1 MKKIA
6 ALFLA
11 AALVVPLAAGL
22 IGCKTDNP
30 GPLVGSWTGN
40 NGFLTVT
47 YTFKSDG
54 SYTGSIFGVVA
65 EVGTY
70 TVDTNAS
77 TVTMTPHG
85 STSVTYG
92 YIINGNTLTLTTG
105 GNSYTFTKQ

>member
-47 YTFKSDG
+47 LS
-54 SYTGSIFGVVA
+54 
-65 EVGTY
+65 
-70 TVDTNAS
+70 
-77 TVTMTPHG
+77 
-85 STSVTYG
+85 
-92 YIINGNTLTLTTG
+92 
-105 GNSYTFTKQ
+105 